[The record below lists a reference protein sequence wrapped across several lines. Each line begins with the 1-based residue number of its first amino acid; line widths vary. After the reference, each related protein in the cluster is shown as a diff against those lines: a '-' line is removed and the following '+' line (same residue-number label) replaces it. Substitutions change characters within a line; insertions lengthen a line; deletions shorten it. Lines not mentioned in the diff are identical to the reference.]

1 VNDTSIPTP
10 AIVDARLIE
19 APFEVAV
26 MQEHVRRGQGESTDE
41 ALSGANESRSHSR
54 KEKTAT
60 TREQKRSEKQAARE
74 SQRQAKL
81 DAQRQAAEAKN
92 AAKEAKRSQSMET
105 PGTEP
110 RDTGGSEGML
120 VTLDELLE
128 ESPPSP
134 EKKFDSSAAARRPSS
149 FDELMGY
156 SGE

>member
-1 VNDTSIPTP
+1 MIQQVK
-10 AIVDARLIE
+10 A
-19 APFEVAV
+19 EVAL
-26 MQEHVRRGQGESTDE
+26 E
-41 ALSGANESRSHSR
+41 
-54 KEKTAT
+54 
-60 TREQKRSEKQAARE
+60 
-74 SQRQAKL
+74 
-81 DAQRQAAEAKN
+81 AQRQAAEAKN

-105 PGTEP
+105 PRTEP